1 MSEKIVPRKHY
12 VLVWAVLLVLT
23 FVTWGV
29 ALIDLGPFSIVVAL
43 LIAFFKAT
51 LVVLIF
57 MHMLYMRRRTQLV
70 LIAGL
75 FWLVI
80 LFLTLGDYI
89 TRHPLVF

>member
-1 MSEKIVPRKHY
+1 MSGKIVPRKNY
-12 VLVWAVLLVLT
+12 VMVWAVLLVLT

-29 ALIDLGPFSIVVAL
+29 ALIDLGPFNIVVAL
-43 LIAFFKAT
+43 IIAFFKAT

-57 MHMLYMRRRTQLV
+57 MHMLYTRRRTQLV

-80 LFLTLGDYI
+80 LFLTIGDYL
-89 TRHPLVF
+89 TRRPLSF